1 MRITARSIALKVGA
15 VTAVAAGALVV
26 PLSGLAFASGP
37 TVSIPA
43 GNLTSGST
51 ISVTGSDFP
60 VHSADP
66 TGLQIYECADPQGSA
81 NNLPT
86 GPSQCDGT
94 TVSGNQINTD
104 SSGNFS
110 TTYQPS
116 EVNAA
121 TGSNIACDPTDFCVL
136 WVGVDF
142 NNGFTTAG
150 QYAFSTPFEVFTAPQ
165 ITSANCTA
173 FEVGTAGS
181 FTVTTTGDSPPSLSD
196 GGATLP
202 SGVTFVDNGNGTA
215 TLAGTPGAGT
225 GGAYTFTITAHNGSS
240 PDATQSFTLDVDQA
254 PAVTSANATTFTVG
268 TNGSFTVTT
277 SGFPAP
283 ALSDG
288 GATLPSGVTFHDNGN
303 GTATLAGTPAT
314 GTGGT
319 YPIVITAN
327 NGVTPNGTQ
336 NFTLTVDQKPFFKS
350 ATTTTFTKSKTGT
363 FTVTAVGPP
372 TPGKITET
380 GKLPTGI
387 KFSSTGGGTGK
398 LTGKTTKVG
407 TTTITF
413 KATNTLGTTSQT
425 FKLVVKS

>member
-1 MRITARSIALKVGA
+1 MRIKGRSIALKVGA
-15 VTAVAAGALVV
+15 VTAVAAGVLVG
-26 PLSGLAFASGP
+26 PLSGLAFANGP

-51 ISVTGSDFP
+51 ITVTGSGFP

-86 GPSQCDGT
+86 DPSQCDGT

-104 SSGNFS
+104 NSGNFS

-165 ITSANCTA
+165 ITSASSTNFT
-173 FEVGTAGS
+173 VGSPGS

-202 SGVTFVDNGNGTA
+202 SGVTFHDNGNGTA
-215 TLAGTPGAGT
+215 TLSGTPGAGT
-225 GGAYTFTITAHNGSS
+225 DGAYPFTITAHNGGS
-240 PDATQSFTLDVDQA
+240 PDATQHFTLNVDQA
-254 PAVTSANATTFTVG
+254 PAIASANATTFTVG
-268 TNGSFTVTT
+268 TSGSFTVTT
-277 SGFPAP
+277 TGFPAP

-288 GATLPSGVTFHDNGN
+288 GATLPSGVMFHDNGN
-303 GTATLAGTPAT
+303 GTATLSGTPGA

-319 YPIVITAN
+319 YPFTITAN
-327 NGVTPNGTQ
+327 NGVGSNATQ

-372 TPGKITET
+372 APGKVTET

-387 KFSSTGGGTGK
+387 KFTSTGGGTGK

-413 KATNTLGTTSQT
+413 KVTNTLGTTNQT